1 MPLIDVT
8 CLTCGKLFEH
18 MRPLADCIGERPWPT
33 PPCIECGQPTTQ
45 THLPSGYTTAPA
57 VVAYQ
62 MPDGTFRYPGRADSP
77 MTKAYEKEGG
87 TRLEL
92 RGWAQVRAFEGKV
105 NQHEYAIMERR
116 FIKEQ
121 TLRESGTR
129 RRRSAMNAAMGQMS
143 DGARRY
149 GRYLQERS
157 DRAPLP
163 RMGEPGFRVEAFSES
178 RSNREEAR
186 DERGRKLRD

>member
-1 MPLIDVT
+1 MPLITVECT
-8 CLTCGKLFEH
+8 ACGHPFEY
-18 MRPLADCIGERPWPT
+18 MRPLSACVGERPYPT
-33 PPCIECGQPTTQ
+33 DPCPECQGPTVQ
-45 THLPSGYTTAPA
+45 THLPSGYSTAPA

-62 MPDGTFRYPGRADSP
+62 MPDGTFRYPGRSDSP
-77 MTKAYEKEGG
+77 ITKQYEREGG

-92 RGWAQVRAFEGKV
+92 KGWAQVRAFEGKV
-105 NQHEYAIMERR
+105 NRHEYATMERR

-121 TLRESGTR
+121 SLRESGVR

-163 RMGEPGFRVEAFSES
+163 RMSEPGFRVEAFSES

-186 DERGRKLRD
+186 DDRGRKLRD